1 MSQRRVEV
9 ILTRMLASYL
19 ATPMLV
25 IDPQGTLLYFNEA
38 AEALLGKRF
47 EETGEVPAYQWHTIL
62 SATNRHGVPLS
73 AEQLPLMETLT
84 TRLPAFGNFWIRK
97 SGDEQRHVEAMALPL
112 IGAGD
117 GELGAVVILWE
128 R

>member
-1 MSQRRVEV
+1 MGQRRVEI

-25 IDPQGTLLYFNEA
+25 IDSQGTLLYFNEP

-47 EETGEVPAYQWHTIL
+47 EEAGEVPAHQWHTIL
-62 SATNRHGVPLS
+62 SATDRHGVPLS
-73 AEQLPLMETLT
+73 AEQLPLMASLA
-84 TRLPAFGNFWIRK
+84 TRLPAFGNFWIRR
-97 SGDEQRHVEAMALPL
+97 SGGKQRHVEAVALPL
-112 IGAGD
+112 IGTGD
-117 GELGAVVILWE
+117 DLGAVVILWE